1 MTNHRWLTGIG
12 NLFIGNRNRQ
22 GKLRRRK
29 QAQHQRGIVTAE
41 ILETKVLLAAD
52 TLGLIQG
59 TVFNDVSDNGLT
71 GEDPLLTGA
80 TVQLYK
86 DGGNLSF
93 DNGAAD
99 DTLVGSMNTIAGGK
113 FAFENLAAGRYFVR
127 QQAIV
132 GYMQHAGDNVVT
144 IDISPVDALG
154 TPGTLI
160 DDFTSPVGGQTLSAN
175 ASGIATSNSFS
186 PSATSIGG
194 ERDMSITATSGSVTF
209 EANGAAF
216 PTNLNYNANF
226 GATGNDQVVWDGAD
240 GNATTLDPSGLAG
253 ADLTAVGEAGF
264 LFNVGT
270 SQPVTLQLIVHS
282 GAGNSSTAT
291 ISLLAGAIDSLY
303 VPYSSFV
310 TTSGAGANFASVGAI
325 EYLTNAPVATTTTVT
340 DLLRSQAPTSFTANF
355 ANFIPMTLGD
365 LVFHDINNNG
375 VFDSGTEAGV
385 NGVAMT
391 LFEDTNGNN
400 SFDGGDLQIATT
412 TTAGGGLYSFGNL
425 FPGDYIVRIDSS
437 NFALLGSLHG
447 FQSSTGN
454 GIAPDADLNSTNG
467 DDNGDPSGG
476 AIVSLAVT
484 MTNGA
489 EPINDGDTNPN
500 TNLSLDFGVFGFVDI
515 VVTKTDNADPVIAG
529 SGVGN
534 LVYTVTALNS

>member
-1 MTNHRWLTGIG
+1 MGLHLVWNDAGSGNEFRNKPETKSRSGAPALERNAQEAPASSENTGGRSLRSSVFRGRSLGTKAGKPDVLHLDRDKTMTNHRWLTGIG

-240 GNATTLDPSGLAG
+240 GN
-253 ADLTAVGEAGF
+253 
-264 LFNVGT
+264 
-270 SQPVTLQLIVHS
+270 
-282 GAGNSSTAT
+282 
-291 ISLLAGAIDSLY
+291 
-303 VPYSSFV
+303 
-310 TTSGAGANFASVGAI
+310 
-325 EYLTNAPVATTTTVT
+325 
-340 DLLRSQAPTSFTANF
+340 PTS
-355 ANFIPMTLGD
+355 PE
-365 LVFHDINNNG
+365 V
-375 VFDSGTEAGV
+375 
-385 NGVAMT
+385 
-391 LFEDTNGNN
+391 
-400 SFDGGDLQIATT
+400 
-412 TTAGGGLYSFGNL
+412 
-425 FPGDYIVRIDSS
+425 
-437 NFALLGSLHG
+437 
-447 FQSSTGN
+447 
-454 GIAPDADLNSTNG
+454 
-467 DDNGDPSGG
+467 
-476 AIVSLAVT
+476 
-484 MTNGA
+484 
-489 EPINDGDTNPN
+489 
-500 TNLSLDFGVFGFVDI
+500 
-515 VVTKTDNADPVIAG
+515 
-529 SGVGN
+529 
-534 LVYTVTALNS
+534 